1 MTELVGKGLSKAYGQ
16 RTIVSNFDASAKSG
30 DCLGIIGP
38 NGSGKSTVLK
48 MLGGLLRPD
57 NGQVTLHHNNTVV
70 NDPLQHSGLVAP
82 WLQVYEEF
90 TVTELL
96 DLQQRLHGSPVNEQ
110 VRTDTLERLG
120 LQSRQNDA
128 VRELSS
134 GLRQR
139 VLLALAVQRN
149 PLVLLLDEPSI
160 TLDVQGK
167 DLVESEIER
176 HRLSGGVVILAT
188 NDPDEVR
195 WCTST
200 VSLLT

>member
-167 DLVESEIER
+167 ALVESEIER

>member
-188 NDPDEVR
+188 NDPD
-195 WCTST
+195 
-200 VSLLT
+200 